1 MEKCQQIAVIEA
13 LLFVA
18 GDSLST
24 ADIKRL
30 TGFSDDETS
39 AALTDLVNRYTNT
52 GGGIM
57 IVELAHGYQM
67 VTNPMCSEWIKNL
80 KKSKSSG
87 KLSIAALETLALVA
101 YKQPITKVEIEE
113 LRSVSADWTLKVLL
127 ERDLI
132 KIAGRKDAPGK
143 PLIFATTKEF
153 LKYFGLK
160 NLSDLPTLKE
170 FTKEE

>member
-1 MEKCQQIAVIEA
+1 MEKSEQIAVIEA

-18 GDSLST
+18 GDSLSI
-24 ADIKRL
+24 ADLKRL
-30 TGFSDDETS
+30 TGFSDAEAADAV
-39 AALTDLVNRYTNT
+39 AALTSQYREKD
-52 GGGIM
+52 GGMM
-57 IVELAHGYQM
+57 IAELADGYQM
-67 VTNPMCSEWIKNL
+67 VTNPLFAEWIKNL
-80 KKSKSSG
+80 KKSKTSG

-113 LRSVSADWTLKVLL
+113 IRSVSSDWTIKVLL

-143 PLIFATTKEF
+143 PLIFTTTKEF

-160 NLSDLPTLKE
+160 NLSELPTLKE

>member
-1 MEKCQQIAVIEA
+1 MEKSEQVALIEA

-18 GDSLST
+18 GDALSIP
-24 ADIKRL
+24 DIKRL
-30 TGFSDDETS
+30 TGFSDDEAADS
-39 AALTDLVNRYTNT
+39 VAALISKYRDNC
-52 GGGIM
+52 GGLM
-57 IVELAHGYQM
+57 IAELADGFQM
-67 VTNPMCSEWIKNL
+67 VTNPQYAQWIKNL
-80 KKSKSSG
+80 KKAKSAG

-160 NLSDLPTLKE
+160 NLAELPTLKE

>member
-1 MEKCQQIAVIEA
+1 MEKSEQIAVIDA

-18 GDSLST
+18 GDSLSI

-30 TGFSDDETS
+30 TGFSDTEAADAVS
-39 AALTDLVNRYTNT
+39 ALISHYKDKD
-52 GGGIM
+52 GGIM
-57 IVELAHGYQM
+57 IAELADGYQM
-67 VTNPMCSEWIKNL
+67 VTNPLYAEWIKNL
-80 KKSKSSG
+80 KKSRTSG

-113 LRSVSADWTLKVLL
+113 IRSVSSDWTIKVLL

-143 PLIFATTKEF
+143 PLIFGTTKEF

-160 NLSDLPTLKE
+160 NLSELPTLKE

>member
-1 MEKCQQIAVIEA
+1 MEKSEQIAVIEA

-18 GDSLST
+18 GDSLSS

-30 TGFSDDETS
+30 TGFSDEETAGAI
-39 AALTDLVNRYTNT
+39 AALISRYRNT
-52 GGGIM
+52 GGGLM
-57 IVELAHGYQM
+57 IAELAGGYQM
-67 VTNPMCSEWIKNL
+67 VTNPSCAEWIKNL

-113 LRSVSADWTLKVLL
+113 LRSVSSDWTIKVLL

>member
-1 MEKCQQIAVIEA
+1 MDKSEQISLVEA

-18 GDSLST
+18 GDSLSI

-30 TGFSDDETS
+30 TGFSDAEAVEAVS
-39 AALTDLVNRYTNT
+39 ALISRYRDTN
-52 GGGIM
+52 GGVM
-57 IVELAHGYQM
+57 VVELADGYQM
-67 VTNPMCSEWIKNL
+67 VTNPTYAEWIKYL
-80 KKSKSSG
+80 KKSKTSG

-113 LRSVSADWTLKVLL
+113 IRSVSSDWTLKVLL
-127 ERDLI
+127 ERNLI